1 MEFLRLNLGGL
12 RCPDV
17 MGRILK
23 GLRLL
28 EESDNQHLVIET
40 VEPSVE
46 RDLRAAIF
54 KEHSLTLRCMES
66 SCETLTPEIKDN
78 LIKNDP
84 LLFHDDL
91 EELTEKYTYLVSKIV
106 ACSS

>member
-40 VEPSVE
+40 VEPSAE
-46 RDLRAAIF
+46 RDLKAAIF
-54 KEHSLTLRCMES
+54 KEHGLTLRCIES
-66 SCETLTPEIKDN
+66 QCEPLTPEIKAQ
-78 LIKNDP
+78 LISDDP
-84 LLFHDDL
+84 LLTYEDL
-91 EELTEKYTYLVSKIV
+91 NDVEVKYTHLISKVII
-106 ACSS
+106 